1 MNMMSWSHQ
10 SSGFYVSCKTVITVN
25 RGVIVTSDVI
35 RSIGK
40 WLASYLA
47 TMGETKL

>member
-1 MNMMSWSHQ
+1 M
-10 SSGFYVSCKTVITVN
+10 FIA
-25 RGVIVTSDVI
+25 GVIVTSDVI

-47 TMGETKL
+47 TMGETK